1 MEEFTN
7 ELYALP
13 IGASEESE
21 PKKKPKFEALHFF
34 DTNEWA
40 IVSGISLGILFVG
53 VLDIILDWRS
63 GYMVLLFLV
72 LLTAAWWAVFGRLIT
87 YVVDIVDSGS
97 IYDDAVRS
105 MYSIVF
111 RGLCIV
117 SITYFGR
124 LGRSALAASSLSPSD
139 VIIII
144 VTSTLLFTD
153 VYFSMQRAGRLTF
166 RERGVLK
173 Q

>member
-1 MEEFTN
+1 MDEITN
-7 ELYALP
+7 ELYHLP
-13 IGASEESE
+13 IGASQEPQKQPRLES
-21 PKKKPKFEALHFF
+21 LHFF

-53 VLDIILDWRS
+53 VLDIILEWRS
-63 GYMVLLFLV
+63 GYQVLLFLL

-87 YVVDIVDSGS
+87 YVVDIIDSGS

-117 SITYFGR
+117 TITYFGR
-124 LGRSALAASSLSPSD
+124 LGRSSLASSSLSPTD

-144 VTSTLLFTD
+144 ITATLLFTD
-153 VYFSMQRAGRLTF
+153 VYFTMQRAGRLSF
-166 RERGVLK
+166 RERWVLRGW
-173 Q
+173 